1 MWKEREGEWDELF
14 DAGNNGL
21 EMRDDR
27 SLRWTRLRPAGLS
40 LRFRPGRNRWTKYRV
55 RTQAGSNA
63 IR

>member
-1 MWKEREGEWDELF
+1 MSYV
-14 DAGNNGL
+14 DAGNNDL

-40 LRFRPGRNRWTKYRV
+40 LLRLGTVGRSTEYAH
-55 RTQAGSNA
+55 TQAGSNA